1 MAQECSCPRSV
12 KSRKP
17 HLFQSAELFKKVLAV
32 LESHHFHHQMWVF
45 VMNLFDRRDMMR
57 RIVFEEEDEERG
69 PGHDLRSSPE
79 ERRRT
84 PRASASANGT
94 NGNMTGAYDSD
105 GTIND
110 DDD

>member
-1 MAQECSCPRSV
+1 
-12 KSRKP
+12 
-17 HLFQSAELFKKVLAV
+17 VLAV

-57 RIVFEEEDEERG
+57 RIVFEEEDEDRS
-69 PGHDLRSSPE
+69 GHDLRLSSPD

-84 PRASASANGT
+84 PRGAMNGM

>member
-1 MAQECSCPRSV
+1 MLIPLRSV
-12 KSRKP
+12 KARKP

-45 VMNLFDRRDMMR
+45 VMNLFDRRDLMR
-57 RIVFEEEDEERG
+57 RIVFEEEDAGRE
-69 PGHDLRSSPE
+69 LRSSPE

-84 PRASASANGT
+84 PRAIANGM
-94 NGNMTGAYDSD
+94 NGNAAGAYDSD

>member
-1 MAQECSCPRSV
+1 LIARNAHSPRF

-17 HLFQSAELFKKVLAV
+17 HLFQSAQLFRKVLTV
-32 LESHHFHHQMWVF
+32 LESHQFHHQMWVF

-57 RIVFEEEDEERG
+57 RIVFEEEDDDRSG
-69 PGHDLRSSPE
+69 IDLHMSSPD

-84 PRASASANGT
+84 PRAGVNGI

-110 DDD
+110 EDD

>member
-1 MAQECSCPRSV
+1 MLMLGSI
-12 KSRKP
+12 KSRRP
-17 HLFQSAELFKKVLAV
+17 HLFQSTALFTKVLAV

-57 RIVFEEEDEERG
+57 RIVFEEEDDDG
-69 PGHDLRSSPE
+69 DNHHLRLSPD

-84 PRASASANGT
+84 PRGMNGMNGM
-94 NGNMTGAYDSD
+94 NGNMTSAYDSD
-105 GTIND
+105 GTVND